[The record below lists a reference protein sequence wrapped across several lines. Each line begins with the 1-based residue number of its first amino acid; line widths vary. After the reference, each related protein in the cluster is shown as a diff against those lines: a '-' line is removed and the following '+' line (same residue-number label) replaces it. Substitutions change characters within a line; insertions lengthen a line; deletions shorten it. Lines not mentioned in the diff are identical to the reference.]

1 MDKMNENLPIGT
13 LRSDITIDGRFM
25 KLTYEKDG
33 LYYVGNALNY
43 YYKGENLNLASI
55 IFDALILVN
64 GYETKDVIKHVKTEY
79 KRLPELRSRLFKTLN
94 WYSQASRDNAV
105 LNGALNRLEG
115 LRPVNNGKVTK
126 WVKN

>member
-13 LRSDITIDGRFM
+13 LRSDITIDGRFI